1 MERDLLML
9 DIFKLQIIVPTCK
22 VAADIDLVVKAINEA
37 FPDSTLRQAAFIAQ
51 CAHESAGFTRRI
63 ENLNY
68 SGDRLPVIFPKYFPD
83 EVLARSYHR
92 QPEKI
97 ANVVYANRMGNGP
110 TASGEG
116 WKFRGRGYI
125 QLTGKDNY
133 TKCGKDIGV
142 DLVATPEYL
151 ETPKG
156 AVASAIW
163 FWNMR
168 KLSDLADEGDMMTI
182 TKKINGG
189 THGLSERLAYYD
201 RALEVLKT

>member
-1 MERDLLML
+1 ML
-9 DIFKLQIIVPTCK
+9 TLSKLQIIVPTCK
-22 VAADIDLVVKAINEA
+22 LAADIDLVTKAINEA
-37 FPDSTLRQAAFIAQ
+37 FPDSVLRQAAFIAQ

-97 ANVVYANRMGNGP
+97 ANKVYANRMGNGP
-110 TASGEG
+110 TESGDG

-142 DLVATPEYL
+142 DLIATPEYL
-151 ETPKG
+151 EAPTG
-156 AVASAIW
+156 AIASAIW
-163 FWNMR
+163 YWNTR
-168 KLSDLADEGDMMTI
+168 KLSELADDADMVTI
-182 TKKINGG
+182 TKRINGG
-189 THGLSERLAYYD
+189 THGLNERLSYYQ
-201 RALEVLKT
+201 RALDVLKT